1 MKSMRS
7 LYKKLFHYVP
17 DKRIW
22 AYFSMALSAAAVC
35 SYMGAYWFLWQS
47 IVSIL
52 VIPVYEKAMYDAI
65 IVVILMILRG
75 ILNIASATCSHYLG
89 FRLETNLRKNGLHKL
104 LDASSSFF
112 DHNSSG
118 EIRKIIDDNAA
129 ETHKTVAHLIPD
141 NVTAVMTP
149 VLMFVLM
156 FAIDYRLGI
165 LLILTTVIGVLQ
177 YRKMSG
183 GTEFLSGYSAAL
195 QKMSAATVEYVR
207 GMQIIKIFGVTV
219 QYYKTLINSI
229 KEYKQYV
236 YQYSLSCKNPYVGF
250 QVLFNVFYAF
260 AVPAAVVFISY
271 GEPAMLIL
279 AKIVFFAV
287 FSGAVFTSFTSI
299 MFTGQDNFGAQ
310 NTLNRLDELTTS
322 MDQAKLPHGNEET
335 FQDFNI
341 EFRHVD
347 FKYDD
352 NFVLKDFSLTLH
364 QNKTYALIGS
374 SGGGKSTIAKLI
386 SGFYPVD
393 GGEILIGGKNIQS
406 YSEKA
411 LIQNIAFVFQRSQL
425 LKTSIYENVRIGNP
439 QATRQQIMD
448 ALDAA
453 NCTSILDKFPQ
464 REMTVIGAKGVY
476 LSGGEVQRI
485 AIARAILKNA
495 NIVIMDEA
503 SAAADPENEYE
514 LQQAFQKLMRG
525 KTVIMIAHRLSSI
538 QNVDQILFVQN
549 GKVVEQ
555 GTHNELMACN
565 GRYTEISQDAAFGH
579 AMDDS
584 TNQTRYLG
592 MNLNKAPFNDPLVRE
607 AVSYAVNQQE
617 LETSVFDG
625 LETAAETLFPNEKPN
640 CGVEV
645 KTYPTDM
652 EKAKQLMKEAGYEDT
667 NDDGILEKDGT
678 SLAIHFNYSQSLASV
693 DNAVLSIA
701 ASLKELGFDVTIDA
715 VDMNTWYGALMAG
728 EYDLTFYNTAG
739 GSFDPATDM
748 SNMAPGAMGDP
759 ILCQFSAFFENPE
772 IFAELDSTSDSQR
785 VQEIYGMILNGI
797 ADQNL
802 LVPVTGTHDL
812 ALWNTDKITGY
823 DFYTDASYVDIAS
836 VHVK

>member
-17 DKRIW
+17 DKRIL

-183 GTEFLSGYSAAL
+183 GTEFESGYSAAL

-310 NTLNRLDELTTS
+310 NTLNQLDELTTS

-364 QNKTYALIGS
+364 QNKTYLFIGS
-374 SGGGKSTIAKLI
+374 SG
-386 SGFYPVD
+386 
-393 GGEILIGGKNIQS
+393 
-406 YSEKA
+406 
-411 LIQNIAFVFQRSQL
+411 
-425 LKTSIYENVRIGNP
+425 
-439 QATRQQIMD
+439 
-448 ALDAA
+448 
-453 NCTSILDKFPQ
+453 
-464 REMTVIGAKGVY
+464 
-476 LSGGEVQRI
+476 
-485 AIARAILKNA
+485 
-495 NIVIMDEA
+495 
-503 SAAADPENEYE
+503 
-514 LQQAFQKLMRG
+514 
-525 KTVIMIAHRLSSI
+525 
-538 QNVDQILFVQN
+538 
-549 GKVVEQ
+549 
-555 GTHNELMACN
+555 
-565 GRYTEISQDAAFGH
+565 
-579 AMDDS
+579 
-584 TNQTRYLG
+584 
-592 MNLNKAPFNDPLVRE
+592 
-607 AVSYAVNQQE
+607 
-617 LETSVFDG
+617 
-625 LETAAETLFPNEKPN
+625 
-640 CGVEV
+640 
-645 KTYPTDM
+645 
-652 EKAKQLMKEAGYEDT
+652 
-667 NDDGILEKDGT
+667 
-678 SLAIHFNYSQSLASV
+678 
-693 DNAVLSIA
+693 
-701 ASLKELGFDVTIDA
+701 
-715 VDMNTWYGALMAG
+715 
-728 EYDLTFYNTAG
+728 
-739 GSFDPATDM
+739 
-748 SNMAPGAMGDP
+748 
-759 ILCQFSAFFENPE
+759 
-772 IFAELDSTSDSQR
+772 
-785 VQEIYGMILNGI
+785 
-797 ADQNL
+797 
-802 LVPVTGTHDL
+802 
-812 ALWNTDKITGY
+812 
-823 DFYTDASYVDIAS
+823 
-836 VHVK
+836 

>member
-17 DKRIW
+17 DKRIL

-310 NTLNRLDELTTS
+310 NTLNQLDELTTS

-335 FQDFNI
+335 FQDFNV

-425 LKTSIYENVRIGNP
+425 LKTSIYENVRIGYPLPTRSTACP
-439 QATRQQIMD
+439 Q
-448 ALDAA
+448 
-453 NCTSILDKFPQ
+453 S
-464 REMTVIGAKGVY
+464 G
-476 LSGGEVQRI
+476 LS
-485 AIARAILKNA
+485 
-495 NIVIMDEA
+495 
-503 SAAADPENEYE
+503 P
-514 LQQAFQKLMRG
+514 
-525 KTVIMIAHRLSSI
+525 
-538 QNVDQILFVQN
+538 
-549 GKVVEQ
+549 
-555 GTHNELMACN
+555 
-565 GRYTEISQDAAFGH
+565 
-579 AMDDS
+579 
-584 TNQTRYLG
+584 
-592 MNLNKAPFNDPLVRE
+592 P
-607 AVSYAVNQQE
+607 
-617 LETSVFDG
+617 
-625 LETAAETLFPNEKPN
+625 
-640 CGVEV
+640 
-645 KTYPTDM
+645 
-652 EKAKQLMKEAGYEDT
+652 
-667 NDDGILEKDGT
+667 
-678 SLAIHFNYSQSLASV
+678 
-693 DNAVLSIA
+693 
-701 ASLKELGFDVTIDA
+701 
-715 VDMNTWYGALMAG
+715 
-728 EYDLTFYNTAG
+728 
-739 GSFDPATDM
+739 
-748 SNMAPGAMGDP
+748 
-759 ILCQFSAFFENPE
+759 
-772 IFAELDSTSDSQR
+772 
-785 VQEIYGMILNGI
+785 
-797 ADQNL
+797 
-802 LVPVTGTHDL
+802 
-812 ALWNTDKITGY
+812 
-823 DFYTDASYVDIAS
+823 
-836 VHVK
+836 

>member
-1 MKSMRS
+1 
-7 LYKKLFHYVP
+7 
-17 DKRIW
+17 
-22 AYFSMALSAAAVC
+22 MALSAAAVC

-52 VIPVYEKAMYDAI
+52 VIPAYEKAMYDAI
-65 IVVILMILRG
+65 IVVALMILRG

-118 EIRKIIDDNAA
+118 EIRKVIDDNAA

-141 NVTAVMTP
+141 NITAVMTP

-219 QYYKTLINSI
+219 QYYKTLIDSI

-260 AVPAAVVFISY
+260 AVPAAVVLISY

-299 MFTGQDNFGAQ
+299 MFTEQDNFGAQ
-310 NTLNRLDELTTS
+310 NTLNQLDELTAS
-322 MDQAKLPHGNEET
+322 MDQAKLPHGSEEN
-335 FQDFNI
+335 FQNFDI

-352 NFVLKDFSLTLH
+352 TFVLKNFSLTLH
-364 QNKTYALIGS
+364 QNKTYALIGP

-406 YSEKA
+406 YSEKT
-411 LIQNIAFVFQRSQL
+411 LIQNIAFVFQHSQL
-425 LKTSIYENVRIGNP
+425 LKTSIYENVRIGNS

-555 GTHNELMACN
+555 GTHNELMAYN
-565 GRYTEISQDAAFGH
+565 GRYKDFQDVYCKA
-579 AMDDS
+579 
-584 TNQTRYLG
+584 NQWR
-592 MNLNKAPFNDPLVRE
+592 
-607 AVSYAVNQQE
+607 
-617 LETSVFDG
+617 
-625 LETAAETLFPNEKPN
+625 
-640 CGVEV
+640 
-645 KTYPTDM
+645 
-652 EKAKQLMKEAGYEDT
+652 
-667 NDDGILEKDGT
+667 
-678 SLAIHFNYSQSLASV
+678 LA
-693 DNAVLSIA
+693 
-701 ASLKELGFDVTIDA
+701 
-715 VDMNTWYGALMAG
+715 
-728 EYDLTFYNTAG
+728 
-739 GSFDPATDM
+739 
-748 SNMAPGAMGDP
+748 
-759 ILCQFSAFFENPE
+759 
-772 IFAELDSTSDSQR
+772 
-785 VQEIYGMILNGI
+785 
-797 ADQNL
+797 
-802 LVPVTGTHDL
+802 
-812 ALWNTDKITGY
+812 
-823 DFYTDASYVDIAS
+823 
-836 VHVK
+836 

>member
-1 MKSMRS
+1 
-7 LYKKLFHYVP
+7 
-17 DKRIW
+17 
-22 AYFSMALSAAAVC
+22 MALSAAAVC

-52 VIPVYEKAMYDAI
+52 VIPAYEKAMYDAI
-65 IVVILMILRG
+65 IVVALMILRG

-118 EIRKIIDDNAA
+118 EIRKVIDDNAA

-141 NVTAVMTP
+141 NITAVMTP

-271 GEPAMLIL
+271 GEPAMLTL

-310 NTLNRLDELTTS
+310 NTLNQLDELTAS
-322 MDQAKLPHGNEET
+322 MDQAKLPHGSEEN
-335 FQDFNI
+335 FQNFDI

-352 NFVLKDFSLTLH
+352 TFVLKNFNLTLH

-555 GTHNELMACN
+555 GTHNELMSYN
-565 GRYTEISQDAAFGH
+565 GRYKDFQDVYCKA
-579 AMDDS
+579 
-584 TNQTRYLG
+584 NQWR
-592 MNLNKAPFNDPLVRE
+592 
-607 AVSYAVNQQE
+607 
-617 LETSVFDG
+617 
-625 LETAAETLFPNEKPN
+625 
-640 CGVEV
+640 
-645 KTYPTDM
+645 
-652 EKAKQLMKEAGYEDT
+652 
-667 NDDGILEKDGT
+667 
-678 SLAIHFNYSQSLASV
+678 LA
-693 DNAVLSIA
+693 
-701 ASLKELGFDVTIDA
+701 
-715 VDMNTWYGALMAG
+715 
-728 EYDLTFYNTAG
+728 
-739 GSFDPATDM
+739 
-748 SNMAPGAMGDP
+748 
-759 ILCQFSAFFENPE
+759 
-772 IFAELDSTSDSQR
+772 
-785 VQEIYGMILNGI
+785 
-797 ADQNL
+797 
-802 LVPVTGTHDL
+802 
-812 ALWNTDKITGY
+812 
-823 DFYTDASYVDIAS
+823 
-836 VHVK
+836 

>member
-17 DKRIW
+17 DKRIL

-310 NTLNRLDELTTS
+310 NTLNQLDELTTS

-425 LKTSIYENVRIGNP
+425 LNLLDPKKFKVSGSVFFGETDLLNSSEKQRRGIYGNQIVYIPQNPMTALDPSMRIGR
-439 QATRQQIMD
+439 QMDETLRLHSDKSRQQRYNYILRLLHD
-448 ALDAA
+448 VGLD
-453 NCTSILDKFPQ
+453 DPD
-464 REMTVIGAKGVY
+464 RVY
-476 LSGGEVQRI
+476 RAYPHMLSGGMLQRVIIAMAMMLDAKFVLADEPTTALDVIHRNGIIDLFSQMKANGVGILMVTHDFATALQLGGNVLVMKEGKIIESGEVQ
-485 AIARAILKNA
+485 
-495 NIVIMDEA
+495 
-503 SAAADPENEYE
+503 
-514 LQQAFQKLMRG
+514 
-525 KTVIMIAHRLSSI
+525 
-538 QNVDQILFVQN
+538 
-549 GKVVEQ
+549 
-555 GTHNELMACN
+555 
-565 GRYTEISQDAAFGH
+565 
-579 AMDDS
+579 
-584 TNQTRYLG
+584 
-592 MNLNKAPFNDPLVRE
+592 
-607 AVSYAVNQQE
+607 
-617 LETSVFDG
+617 SVFDHTTEPYTRSLIEAYSLSCAFTKG
-625 LETAAETLFPNEKPN
+625 AE
-640 CGVEV
+640 
-645 KTYPTDM
+645 
-652 EKAKQLMKEAGYEDT
+652 
-667 NDDGILEKDGT
+667 
-678 SLAIHFNYSQSLASV
+678 S
-693 DNAVLSIA
+693 
-701 ASLKELGFDVTIDA
+701 
-715 VDMNTWYGALMAG
+715 
-728 EYDLTFYNTAG
+728 
-739 GSFDPATDM
+739 
-748 SNMAPGAMGDP
+748 
-759 ILCQFSAFFENPE
+759 
-772 IFAELDSTSDSQR
+772 
-785 VQEIYGMILNGI
+785 
-797 ADQNL
+797 
-802 LVPVTGTHDL
+802 
-812 ALWNTDKITGY
+812 
-823 DFYTDASYVDIAS
+823 
-836 VHVK
+836 

>member
-17 DKRIW
+17 DKRIL

-236 YQYSLSCKNPYVGF
+236 YQY
-250 QVLFNVFYAF
+250 
-260 AVPAAVVFISY
+260 
-271 GEPAMLIL
+271 
-279 AKIVFFAV
+279 
-287 FSGAVFTSFTSI
+287 
-299 MFTGQDNFGAQ
+299 
-310 NTLNRLDELTTS
+310 
-322 MDQAKLPHGNEET
+322 
-335 FQDFNI
+335 
-341 EFRHVD
+341 
-347 FKYDD
+347 
-352 NFVLKDFSLTLH
+352 
-364 QNKTYALIGS
+364 
-374 SGGGKSTIAKLI
+374 
-386 SGFYPVD
+386 
-393 GGEILIGGKNIQS
+393 
-406 YSEKA
+406 
-411 LIQNIAFVFQRSQL
+411 
-425 LKTSIYENVRIGNP
+425 
-439 QATRQQIMD
+439 MD

-565 GRYTEISQDAAFGH
+565 GRYKDFQDVYCKA
-579 AMDDS
+579 
-584 TNQTRYLG
+584 NQWR
-592 MNLNKAPFNDPLVRE
+592 
-607 AVSYAVNQQE
+607 
-617 LETSVFDG
+617 
-625 LETAAETLFPNEKPN
+625 
-640 CGVEV
+640 
-645 KTYPTDM
+645 
-652 EKAKQLMKEAGYEDT
+652 
-667 NDDGILEKDGT
+667 
-678 SLAIHFNYSQSLASV
+678 LA
-693 DNAVLSIA
+693 
-701 ASLKELGFDVTIDA
+701 
-715 VDMNTWYGALMAG
+715 
-728 EYDLTFYNTAG
+728 
-739 GSFDPATDM
+739 
-748 SNMAPGAMGDP
+748 
-759 ILCQFSAFFENPE
+759 
-772 IFAELDSTSDSQR
+772 
-785 VQEIYGMILNGI
+785 
-797 ADQNL
+797 
-802 LVPVTGTHDL
+802 
-812 ALWNTDKITGY
+812 
-823 DFYTDASYVDIAS
+823 
-836 VHVK
+836 

>member
-75 ILNIASATCSHYLG
+75 ILNIASAMCSHYLG

-310 NTLNRLDELTTS
+310 NTLNQLDELTTS

-565 GRYTEISQDAAFGH
+565 GRYKDFQDVYCKA
-579 AMDDS
+579 
-584 TNQTRYLG
+584 NQWR
-592 MNLNKAPFNDPLVRE
+592 
-607 AVSYAVNQQE
+607 
-617 LETSVFDG
+617 
-625 LETAAETLFPNEKPN
+625 
-640 CGVEV
+640 
-645 KTYPTDM
+645 
-652 EKAKQLMKEAGYEDT
+652 
-667 NDDGILEKDGT
+667 
-678 SLAIHFNYSQSLASV
+678 LA
-693 DNAVLSIA
+693 
-701 ASLKELGFDVTIDA
+701 
-715 VDMNTWYGALMAG
+715 
-728 EYDLTFYNTAG
+728 
-739 GSFDPATDM
+739 
-748 SNMAPGAMGDP
+748 
-759 ILCQFSAFFENPE
+759 
-772 IFAELDSTSDSQR
+772 
-785 VQEIYGMILNGI
+785 
-797 ADQNL
+797 
-802 LVPVTGTHDL
+802 
-812 ALWNTDKITGY
+812 
-823 DFYTDASYVDIAS
+823 
-836 VHVK
+836 

>member
-17 DKRIW
+17 DKRIL

-35 SYMGAYWFLWQS
+35 SYMGAYWFLWRF

-310 NTLNRLDELTTS
+310 NTLNQLDELTTS

-335 FQDFNI
+335 FQDFNV

-453 NCTSILDKFPQ
+453 NCTSIGLCLIAI
-464 REMTVIGAKGVY
+464 VIV
-476 LSGGEVQRI
+476 I
-485 AIARAILKNA
+485 AIAAPA
-495 NIVIMDEA
+495 F
-503 SAAADPENEYE
+503 SPHDPELVNLSQKYAQPDAEYPLGTDQLGRCTLSRLLYGARYSIGISLPVLLILSVIGLIVGTFSACAGKKADHFITILCDVFIAFPSLIIAIAVIGVLGNG
-514 LQQAFQKLMRG
+514 LQNIAVSVVIATWAWFVRVVRSYSVQEMGKDYILAARISGCNTGKLVFRHLIPNILPQFLVYVSTG
-525 KTVIMIAHRLSSI
+525 VASSI
-538 QNVDQILFVQN
+538 IMVSSFAFLGLGLPSGTPEWGAMLNDARTALYSHPELLIYPGLCIFV
-549 GKVVEQ
+549 
-555 GTHNELMACN
+555 
-565 GRYTEISQDAAFGH
+565 
-579 AMDDS
+579 
-584 TNQTRYLG
+584 
-592 MNLNKAPFNDPLVRE
+592 
-607 AVSYAVNQQE
+607 
-617 LETSVFDG
+617 
-625 LETAAETLFPNEKPN
+625 TAAGFNLF
-640 CGVEV
+640 G
-645 KTYPTDM
+645 
-652 EKAKQLMKEAGYEDT
+652 EALRDILTPEED
-667 NDDGILEKDGT
+667 
-678 SLAIHFNYSQSLASV
+678 SL
-693 DNAVLSIA
+693 
-701 ASLKELGFDVTIDA
+701 
-715 VDMNTWYGALMAG
+715 
-728 EYDLTFYNTAG
+728 
-739 GSFDPATDM
+739 
-748 SNMAPGAMGDP
+748 
-759 ILCQFSAFFENPE
+759 
-772 IFAELDSTSDSQR
+772 
-785 VQEIYGMILNGI
+785 
-797 ADQNL
+797 
-802 LVPVTGTHDL
+802 
-812 ALWNTDKITGY
+812 
-823 DFYTDASYVDIAS
+823 
-836 VHVK
+836 

>member
-1 MKSMRS
+1 MKSIRS
-7 LYKKLFHYVP
+7 LYKKLLQYVP

-22 AYFSMALSAAAVC
+22 AYSSMALSAAAVC

-310 NTLNRLDELTTS
+310 NTLNQLDELTTS

-335 FQDFNI
+335 FQDFNV

-411 LIQNIAFVFQRSQL
+411 LIQNIAFVFQHSQL

-453 NCTSILDKFPQ
+453 NCTSILDKFPR
-464 REMTVIGAKGVY
+464 REMTVIGARGVY

-555 GTHNELMACN
+555 GTHNELIGIILVALGAMPIFHRTVSRAGSRNCIIMN
-565 GRYTEISQDAAFGH
+565 HRMSFCASSKFSGEIICKSGNALDCVLPLR
-579 AMDDS
+579 S
-584 TNQTRYLG
+584 TPVYMILCRMCPTVASCQ
-592 MNLNKAPFNDPLVRE
+592 F
-607 AVSYAVNQQE
+607 
-617 LETSVFDG
+617 
-625 LETAAETLFPNEKPN
+625 FPSR
-640 CGVEV
+640 V
-645 KTYPTDM
+645 
-652 EKAKQLMKEAGYEDT
+652 LMPISDRK
-667 NDDGILEKDGT
+667 
-678 SLAIHFNYSQSLASV
+678 LAI
-693 DNAVLSIA
+693 
-701 ASLKELGFDVTIDA
+701 
-715 VDMNTWYGALMAG
+715 
-728 EYDLTFYNTAG
+728 
-739 GSFDPATDM
+739 
-748 SNMAPGAMGDP
+748 
-759 ILCQFSAFFENPE
+759 
-772 IFAELDSTSDSQR
+772 
-785 VQEIYGMILNGI
+785 LN
-797 ADQNL
+797 L
-802 LVPVTGTHDL
+802 P
-812 ALWNTDKITGY
+812 
-823 DFYTDASYVDIAS
+823 
-836 VHVK
+836 

>member
-17 DKRIW
+17 DKRIL

-129 ETHKTVAHLIPD
+129 ETHKAVAHLIPD

-310 NTLNRLDELTTS
+310 NTLNQLDELTTS

-439 QATRQQIMD
+439 QATRQQIIIDRQTWEKVQALQKGTRRKKPTVTQEPSVFSGLLKCPECGGNLNFHFNQNNHDIKFFSCQNHNSGYRKCSKTHYIRLDFLEQVVLYEVKRLACFASEYENDFIKAMIGRSAKVAENTALRKQRELD
-448 ALDAA
+448 ALTARDRELDMLFERLYEDNVAGKIDDAR
-453 NCTSILDKFPQ
+453 F
-464 REMTVIGAKGVY
+464 AKM
-476 LSGGEVQRI
+476 SKR
-485 AIARAILKNA
+485 
-495 NIVIMDEA
+495 
-503 SAAADPENEYE
+503 YE
-514 LQQAFQKLMRG
+514 Q
-525 KTVIMIAHRLSSI
+525 
-538 QNVDQILFVQN
+538 
-549 GKVVEQ
+549 EQ
-555 GTHNELMACN
+555 GENAKKIKALRLELKKDESK
-565 GRYTEISQDAAFGH
+565 R
-579 AMDDS
+579 MDIDD
-584 TNQTRYLG
+584 
-592 MNLNKAPFNDPLVRE
+592 F
-607 AVSYAVNQQE
+607 
-617 LETSVFDG
+617 LETV
-625 LETAAETLFPNEKPN
+625 
-640 CGVEV
+640 
-645 KTYPTDM
+645 
-652 EKAKQLMKEAGYEDT
+652 
-667 NDDGILEKDGT
+667 
-678 SLAIHFNYSQSLASV
+678 
-693 DNAVLSIA
+693 
-701 ASLKELGFDVTIDA
+701 
-715 VDMNTWYGALMAG
+715 
-728 EYDLTFYNTAG
+728 
-739 GSFDPATDM
+739 
-748 SNMAPGAMGDP
+748 
-759 ILCQFSAFFENPE
+759 
-772 IFAELDSTSDSQR
+772 R
-785 VQEIYGMILNGI
+785 R
-797 ADQNL
+797 
-802 LVPVTGTHDL
+802 
-812 ALWNTDKITGY
+812 
-823 DFYTDASYVDIAS
+823 YTDATTITKRMVAELIDHIEVYHAEKQDGVTNQRVVIYYNCIGAFDVPDRRKIPEADIIMETRKGVALSYAPEQVA
-836 VHVK
+836 V

>member
-1 MKSMRS
+1 MKSIRS
-7 LYKKLFHYVP
+7 LYKKLLQYVP

-22 AYFSMALSAAAVC
+22 AYSVC

-52 VIPVYEKAMYDAI
+52 VIPAYEKAMYDAI
-65 IVVILMILRG
+65 IVVALMILRG

-118 EIRKIIDDNAA
+118 EIRKVIDDNAA

-141 NVTAVMTP
+141 NITAVMTP

-219 QYYKTLINSI
+219 QYYKTLIDSI

-260 AVPAAVVFISY
+260 AVPAAVVLISY

-310 NTLNRLDELTTS
+310 NTLNQLDELTAS
-322 MDQAKLPHGNEET
+322 MDQAKLPHGSEEN
-335 FQDFNI
+335 FQNFDI

-352 NFVLKDFSLTLH
+352 TFVLKNFNLTLH

-411 LIQNIAFVFQRSQL
+411 LIQNIAFVFQHSQL
-425 LKTSIYENVRIGNP
+425 LKTSIYENVRIGNS

-565 GRYTEISQDAAFGH
+565 GRYKDFQDVYCKA
-579 AMDDS
+579 
-584 TNQTRYLG
+584 NQWR
-592 MNLNKAPFNDPLVRE
+592 
-607 AVSYAVNQQE
+607 
-617 LETSVFDG
+617 
-625 LETAAETLFPNEKPN
+625 
-640 CGVEV
+640 
-645 KTYPTDM
+645 
-652 EKAKQLMKEAGYEDT
+652 
-667 NDDGILEKDGT
+667 
-678 SLAIHFNYSQSLASV
+678 LA
-693 DNAVLSIA
+693 
-701 ASLKELGFDVTIDA
+701 
-715 VDMNTWYGALMAG
+715 
-728 EYDLTFYNTAG
+728 
-739 GSFDPATDM
+739 
-748 SNMAPGAMGDP
+748 
-759 ILCQFSAFFENPE
+759 
-772 IFAELDSTSDSQR
+772 
-785 VQEIYGMILNGI
+785 
-797 ADQNL
+797 
-802 LVPVTGTHDL
+802 
-812 ALWNTDKITGY
+812 
-823 DFYTDASYVDIAS
+823 
-836 VHVK
+836 

>member
-7 LYKKLFHYVP
+7 LYKKLFHYVQ

-89 FRLETNLRKNGLHKL
+89 FRLETNLRKTGLHKL

-310 NTLNRLDELTTS
+310 NTLNQLDELTTS

-439 QATRQQIMD
+439 QATRRQIMD
-448 ALDAA
+448 ASDEEVIRAA
-453 NCTSILDKFPQ
+453 KLAGCNEFVSRLPDTYQTIIG
-464 REMTVIGAKGVY
+464 ENGAK
-476 LSGGEVQRI
+476 LSGGERQRLS
-485 AIARAILKNA
+485 IARAILKDA
-495 NIVIMDEA
+495 PIIILDEIAA
-503 SAAADPENEYE
+503 SLDVETEVQIQTGLNH
-514 LQQAFQKLMRG
+514 LIQG
-525 KTVIMIAHRLSSI
+525 KTVIVISHRLKSI
-538 QNVDQILFVQN
+538 ENADKIVVMKAGTVEAC
-549 GKVVEQ
+549 GKHAHLLKQSPTYRKMIEKS
-555 GTHNELMACN
+555 NLA
-565 GRYTEISQDAAFGH
+565 EI
-579 AMDDS
+579 
-584 TNQTRYLG
+584 
-592 MNLNKAPFNDPLVRE
+592 
-607 AVSYAVNQQE
+607 
-617 LETSVFDG
+617 
-625 LETAAETLFPNEKPN
+625 
-640 CGVEV
+640 
-645 KTYPTDM
+645 
-652 EKAKQLMKEAGYEDT
+652 
-667 NDDGILEKDGT
+667 
-678 SLAIHFNYSQSLASV
+678 FNY
-693 DNAVLSIA
+693 
-701 ASLKELGFDVTIDA
+701 
-715 VDMNTWYGALMAG
+715 
-728 EYDLTFYNTAG
+728 
-739 GSFDPATDM
+739 
-748 SNMAPGAMGDP
+748 
-759 ILCQFSAFFENPE
+759 
-772 IFAELDSTSDSQR
+772 
-785 VQEIYGMILNGI
+785 
-797 ADQNL
+797 
-802 LVPVTGTHDL
+802 
-812 ALWNTDKITGY
+812 
-823 DFYTDASYVDIAS
+823 
-836 VHVK
+836 

>member
-1 MKSMRS
+1 
-7 LYKKLFHYVP
+7 
-17 DKRIW
+17 
-22 AYFSMALSAAAVC
+22 MALSAAAVC

-75 ILNIASATCSHYLG
+75 ILNIASPTCSHYLG

-310 NTLNRLDELTTS
+310 NTLNQLDELTTS

-565 GRYTEISQDAAFGH
+565 GRYKDFQDVYCKA
-579 AMDDS
+579 
-584 TNQTRYLG
+584 NQWR
-592 MNLNKAPFNDPLVRE
+592 
-607 AVSYAVNQQE
+607 
-617 LETSVFDG
+617 
-625 LETAAETLFPNEKPN
+625 
-640 CGVEV
+640 
-645 KTYPTDM
+645 
-652 EKAKQLMKEAGYEDT
+652 
-667 NDDGILEKDGT
+667 
-678 SLAIHFNYSQSLASV
+678 LA
-693 DNAVLSIA
+693 
-701 ASLKELGFDVTIDA
+701 
-715 VDMNTWYGALMAG
+715 
-728 EYDLTFYNTAG
+728 
-739 GSFDPATDM
+739 
-748 SNMAPGAMGDP
+748 
-759 ILCQFSAFFENPE
+759 
-772 IFAELDSTSDSQR
+772 
-785 VQEIYGMILNGI
+785 
-797 ADQNL
+797 
-802 LVPVTGTHDL
+802 
-812 ALWNTDKITGY
+812 
-823 DFYTDASYVDIAS
+823 
-836 VHVK
+836 

>member
-17 DKRIW
+17 DKRIL

-310 NTLNRLDELTTS
+310 NTLNQLDELTTS

-411 LIQNIAFVFQRSQL
+411 L
-425 LKTSIYENVRIGNP
+425 
-439 QATRQQIMD
+439 
-448 ALDAA
+448 
-453 NCTSILDKFPQ
+453 
-464 REMTVIGAKGVY
+464 
-476 LSGGEVQRI
+476 
-485 AIARAILKNA
+485 
-495 NIVIMDEA
+495 
-503 SAAADPENEYE
+503 
-514 LQQAFQKLMRG
+514 
-525 KTVIMIAHRLSSI
+525 
-538 QNVDQILFVQN
+538 
-549 GKVVEQ
+549 
-555 GTHNELMACN
+555 
-565 GRYTEISQDAAFGH
+565 
-579 AMDDS
+579 MDDS

-625 LETAAETLFPNEKPN
+625 LETAAETLFTNEKPN

-667 NDDGILEKDGT
+667 NDDGILEKNGT
-678 SLAIHFNYSQSLASV
+678 SLAIHFNYSQSLASI